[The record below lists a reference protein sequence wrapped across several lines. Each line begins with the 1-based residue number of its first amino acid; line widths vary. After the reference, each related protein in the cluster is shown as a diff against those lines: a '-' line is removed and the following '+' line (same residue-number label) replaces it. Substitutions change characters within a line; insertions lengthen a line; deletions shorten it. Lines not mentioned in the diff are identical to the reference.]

1 MYNLHIGPLWTTIGP
16 LEPGA
21 NRMHPLITALTN
33 VLTYQ
38 PTGDGSFICLL
49 AAAGDRVWRFPTGLL
64 DRVEPTLASTGFQF
78 NRTES
83 RRQIIRGQF
92 DTKTFP
98 IRSYQASAV
107 MSLLKA
113 NRPGGILQ
121 AATGAGK
128 TAMAAKLIQT
138 TRVRTLFVVHTKD
151 LMRQAQQAFRN
162 FLGIEAGQIGD
173 GKDNILPVTVATI
186 QTLAKGRHDEYLKQV
201 DMVIFDECH
210 HVAAP
215 TLYTVRMKMADC
227 PLVVGLSASP
237 WRDDGHDLLIE
248 AACGP
253 VRYRVTASNLI
264 EQGYLVAPDIHIYR
278 RQIAPELRIRK
289 AQTQM
294 GYAKAYRDI
303 VVSDPA
309 RLRFVAKL
317 AKEQLALGRRLLVLV
332 KYIEH
337 GENLTALIPGS
348 VFVEG
353 TNSAEARSNAF
364 AAFRDGAIQCLIGT
378 SLCDEGVDI
387 PAADALI
394 LAGAGASSTRA
405 LQRIGRVIRPA
416 PGKTTA
422 YVADIVDEHPV
433 FKRQFYARNK
443 IYNTEALFRSQTV
456 QVPLDQQ

>member
-1 MYNLHIGPLWTTIGP
+1 MYNLRIEPLWTTIGP

-21 NRMHPLITALTN
+21 TAMHPLITALNN

-38 PTGDGSFICLL
+38 PTNSGPFMYLL
-49 AAAGDRVWRFPTGLL
+49 KYIGNRTWQFPTGLL
-64 DRVEPTLASTGFQF
+64 ERVEPTLASTGIQLV
-78 NRTES
+78 RTEA
-83 RRQIIRGQF
+83 RPKLQRGQF
-92 DTKTFP
+92 EASTFP
-98 IRSYQASAV
+98 IRTYQASAI
-107 MSLLKA
+107 MSLLNA
-113 NRPGGILQ
+113 ARPGGILQ

-138 TRVRTLFVVHTKD
+138 MRVRTLFVVHTKD
-151 LMRQAQQAFRN
+151 LMKQAHDAFRK
-162 FLGIEAGQIGD
+162 FLNIEVGQIGD

-186 QTLAKGRHDEYLKQV
+186 QTLAKGRHDDYLRQV
-201 DMVIFDECH
+201 ELVIFDECH

-215 TLYTVRMKMADC
+215 TLYTVRGKMADC

-253 VRYRVTASNLI
+253 VRYRVTASDLVQ
-264 EQGYLVAPDIHIYR
+264 QGYLVAPDIHIYR
-278 RQIAPELRIRK
+278 RQIAPELRTRK
-289 AQTQM
+289 AATTL
-294 GYAKAYRDI
+294 GYAKAYQDI
-303 VVSDPA
+303 VVRDPA
-309 RLRFVAKL
+309 RLRLVTRL
-317 AKEQLALGRRLLVLV
+317 AKEQLRLGRRLLVLV
-332 KYIEH
+332 KHIEH
-337 GENLTALIPGS
+337 GEALSALIPGS

-353 TNSAEARSNAF
+353 SDSVADRAGAFDRFRS
-364 AAFRDGAIQCLIGT
+364 GAVQCLIGT

-416 PGKTTA
+416 PGKSSA

-443 IYNTEALFRSQTV
+443 IYQTEALFRSQTI